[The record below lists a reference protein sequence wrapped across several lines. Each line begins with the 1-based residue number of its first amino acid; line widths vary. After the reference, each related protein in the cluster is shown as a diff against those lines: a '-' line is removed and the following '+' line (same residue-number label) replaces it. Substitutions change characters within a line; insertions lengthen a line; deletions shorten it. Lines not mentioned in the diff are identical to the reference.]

1 MSHVA
6 TIEEHAARLNASIT
20 HRLFHGASIYVASLA
35 IGKGFTVV
43 LQIVLGRWLGPS
55 NYGLY
60 SLGYS
65 VISLVS
71 WIAVLGLDQGV
82 LRYCTVYRTQ
92 DRPDKVLSTLWRALA
107 LAGVASVVT
116 AAPLAAGSFWI
127 AKWLFTP
134 AFAVVLA
141 GFAIALPFL
150 TVIRL
155 AGTYLQ
161 SIHDIYRMSMMQL
174 LARPVLNI
182 AILGVAILFG
192 WGLKGAVGAF
202 VLCCVST
209 ACLGAYYIQKKR
221 PNWNGARPTPV
232 DHSPLLRYSL
242 ALMMVGLSYQV
253 ILRFPQVLLGHLGT
267 SADVGVY
274 SAGASFALAFG
285 FMTLTFLQPAMPMMV
300 ELYETRQT
308 EGLRRLYQS
317 ATRWTL
323 AVVMPVFLGLC
334 LFSGEVVLLFGKEFK
349 GAGPIL
355 LVLSLGWLVYYG
367 KGPGSALLEM
377 TGRQNW
383 DLANTA
389 GAAVL
394 TVIANY
400 LAIPRYGSM
409 GAAFATAGST
419 IGWALAE
426 YVEVLVL
433 YRISP
438 WSKGALVNIS
448 GAAATAVFTICMRP
462 WLAWQA
468 LALADVVV
476 YGIFYYATLRL
487 EPDDCVAMAAVLKR
501 MRARVIG

>member
-1 MSHVA
+1 MSHAA
-6 TIEEHAARLNASIT
+6 TIEDRAGWLSTSIT
-20 HRLFHGASIYVASLA
+20 HRLFQGASIYIASLA

-43 LQIVLGRWLGPS
+43 LQIALGRWLGPS

-71 WIAVLGLDQGV
+71 WVAVLGLDQGV
-82 LRYCTVYRTQ
+82 LRYCSVYRTQ
-92 DRPDKVLSTLWRALA
+92 ERPDKVRSTLWRALI
-107 LAGVASVVT
+107 LAGGASIVT
-116 AAPLAAGSFWI
+116 AAPLVGGSSWI
-127 AKWLFTP
+127 AKWFFTP

-141 GFAIALPFL
+141 GFALALPFL

-161 SIHDIYRMSMMQL
+161 SIHDIYRMCVMQL

-182 AILGVAILFG
+182 AILTVPILLG

-209 ACLGAYYIQKKR
+209 ACLGAYYIQKKQ
-221 PNWNGARPTPV
+221 PNLNGARPAGL

-253 ILRFPQVLLGHLGT
+253 ILRFPQVLLGHLGS
-267 SADVGVY
+267 SAEVGVY

-300 ELYETRQT
+300 ELYEARQT

-323 AVVMPVFLGLC
+323 AFVMPVFLGLC
-334 LFSGEVVLLFGKEFK
+334 LFSSEVVLLFGSEFK
-349 GAGPIL
+349 AAGPVL
-355 LVLSLGWLVYYG
+355 LVLSIGWLVYYG
-367 KGPGSALLEM
+367 KGPGSGLLEM

-389 GAAVL
+389 GAAAL
-394 TVIANY
+394 TIVANY
-400 LAIPRYGSM
+400 VVIPRYGAM

-419 IGWALAE
+419 IVWAVAE
-426 YVEVLVL
+426 YVEVQAL
-433 YRISP
+433 YKISP
-438 WSKGALVNIS
+438 WSKGALVNLS
-448 GAAATAVFTICMRP
+448 GAGATAIFTICIRP
-462 WLAWQA
+462 WLAWKTI
-468 LALADVVV
+468 ALADVFV
-476 YGIFYYATLRL
+476 YGIFYYTALRL
-487 EPDDCVAMAAVLKR
+487 EPDDCTAIAGVLKQV
-501 MRARVIG
+501 RARVVG